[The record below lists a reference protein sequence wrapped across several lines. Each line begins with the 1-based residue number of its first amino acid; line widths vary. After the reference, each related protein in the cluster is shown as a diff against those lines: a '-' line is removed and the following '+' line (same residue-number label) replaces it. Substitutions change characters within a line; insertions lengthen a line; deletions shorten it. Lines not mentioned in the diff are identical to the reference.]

1 MQKVF
6 LRADAGAAIGYGH
19 FVRSLALAAMLKDD
33 FDCILFTSTPSNI
46 DGGVSPTPSDF
57 QESDATHLASFL
69 SNGSVIPS
77 QLSDFQRRE
86 AEGVCRLAELP
97 SDDSRFGIFLELL
110 KGDEI
115 VVLDN
120 YFFNE
125 DYVRAIQSHGC
136 KVVRIQDF
144 FGEKSLADAMIFP
157 CRSPRNA
164 LLRPPFLS
172 DSRYPHLFSEG
183 STQNTHFPH
192 FFGEGSAE
200 NATSLTEKV
209 RVNQSEPVYP
219 QQSAEGKGREGR
231 WVVTFGG
238 SDPLGLTERYV
249 RELHERGLEP
259 LTLSGGQG
267 ADEVAELFRSAEG
280 VICSASSVCYEALAC
295 GCKVCAGWYIDNQ
308 KDFFNLLTDRRLILP
323 LGDLRPSPSSTDIP
337 AKDCAAAPL
346 SSGACPVALPQDLS
360 VAPASPEIAA
370 NFRQAPQYYRT
381 LFHSLELEM
390 VNYTDLTPG
399 QSREVWQLRNADDI
413 RRWMTNPEPFDFD
426 SHSHFIETLKSRP
439 DREYYAF
446 FKDGRLVGSYD
457 FTNIKKGSNPC
468 LSASDNATNKG
479 GGSADS
485 GLFVNP
491 AAQGQGI
498 AKQMA
503 ARMDTI
509 AYRHGISTLRA
520 VVLESNDRSLRFHQS
535 IGYEIISH
543 KDGVYNLA
551 KEL

>member
-6 LRADAGAAIGYGH
+6 LRADAGATIGYGH

-33 FDCILFTSTPSNI
+33 FDCTLFTSTPSDI
-46 DGGVSPTPSDF
+46 K
-57 QESDATHLASFL
+57 
-69 SNGSVIPS
+69 GSVIPS
-77 QLSDFQRRE
+77 QLSDFQKRE
-86 AEGVCRLAELP
+86 AEGVCRLTELP
-97 SDDSRFGIFLELL
+97 SDDSRLEIFLKLL

-120 YFFNE
+120 YFYSE
-125 DYVRAIQSHGC
+125 DYVRAIQVHGC
-136 KVVRIQDF
+136 KVVRVQDF
-144 FGEKSLADAMIFP
+144 FGEKSIADAMIFP

-164 LLRPPFLS
+164 LLRPPFLAN
-172 DSRYPHLFSEG
+172 Y
-183 STQNTHFPH
+183 
-192 FFGEGSAE
+192 GEGSAE
-200 NATSLTEKV
+200 NAVILNEKV
-209 RVNQSEPVYP
+209 RVIQPIQPEPVCP
-219 QQSAEGKGREGR
+219 QQSAEGNGREGR

-238 SDPLGLTERYV
+238 SDPLGLTGRYV
-249 RELHERGLEP
+249 RELRERGLEP

-308 KDFFNLLTDRRLILP
+308 KDFYDLLIDRGLILP
-323 LGDLRPSPSSTDIP
+323 LGDLRTSPSSTEAP
-337 AKDCAAAPL
+337 AQGGTSTNGP
-346 SSGACPVALPQDLS
+346 ACPVALPQDLS

-370 NFRQAPQYYRT
+370 AFHQAPQYYRI
-381 LFHSLELEM
+381 LFKALELEM
-390 VNYTDLTPG
+390 VNYTDLTPE

-413 RRWMTNPEPFDFD
+413 RCWMTNPDTFSFE
-426 SHSHFIETLKSRP
+426 SHCRFIESLKSRP

-446 FKDGRLVGSYD
+446 FKDGLLVGSYD
-457 FTNIKKGSNPC
+457 FTDIVQ
-468 LSASDNATNKG
+468 

-503 ARMDTI
+503 ARMDSI
-509 AYRHGISTLRA
+509 ACKHGISALSA

-535 IGYEIISH
+535 IGYEITSH
-543 KDGVYNLA
+543 ENGVYHLI
-551 KEL
+551 KQL